1 MQKIIQALKK
11 ISKAPDFLLISFAV
25 FFAVLMIAGAVIL
38 PKEKTVSKNGENKT
52 SLNSENINSDYEAIA
67 NELFVEVLP
76 EEGFVMPIKWGD
88 VIPRIVEL
96 GVIDLNK
103 FTALYQSRGG
113 LSDEQMKILT
123 KQVDD
128 YITINNENSNFMV
141 NVFWALGLANK
152 NPILDKS
159 PMITGGYSV
168 FNFASTGG
176 WTLGK
181 DEKGGNY
188 YNKYE
193 IIKLTPEQQEIAQY
207 AADGSYR
214 PCCNNSTSFPD
225 CNHGAALLGIIE
237 LGASQGLS
245 REELFDIAVKF
256 NSFWFPQNYL
266 ETALYFKIT
275 ENIDWEYVDKEKVM
289 SFDFSSASGWQKNVH
304 SVLSNLG
311 VLPKIDS
318 GGSCGA

>member
-1 MQKIIQALKK
+1 MKKIIQALKK
-11 ISKAPDFLLISFAV
+11 IAKSSDFLLISFAV
-25 FFAVLMIAGAVIL
+25 FFAILMIAGAIIL
-38 PKEKTVSKNGENKT
+38 PKDKPVSKNKGNSV
-52 SLNSENINSDYEAIA
+52 SLNSENINKDYEAMA
-67 NELFVEVLP
+67 DELFAEVLP
-76 EEGFVMPIKWGD
+76 EKGFIIPIKWGD
-88 VIPRIVEL
+88 VILKTVEL
-96 GVIDLNK
+96 GVIDLDK

-113 LSDEQMKILT
+113 LTEEQMDILT

-128 YITINNENSNFMV
+128 YIVVNNENSNFLV
-141 NVFWALGLANK
+141 NIFWALGLANK
-152 NPILDKS
+152 NPILAES
-159 PMITGGYSV
+159 PMITGNNSV

-193 IIKLTPEQQEIAQY
+193 IIKLTPEQQEIAQFV
-207 AADGSYR
+207 ADGSYR
-214 PCCNNSTSFPD
+214 PCCGNSTSFPD

-245 REELFDIAVKF
+245 REELFDVAVKF

-266 ETALYFKIT
+266 EIALYFKIT
-275 ENIDWEYVDKEKVM
+275 ENIDWENTNKEKIM

-311 VLPKIDS
+311 VLPKIES